1 METIF
6 TGIAVVI
13 DDEIGK
19 DRAIDN
25 LISQINKRKMPCLTY
40 DQLPETDVINH
51 FNGISFLILDWKLH
65 NGNVASDIT
74 EGVSLPGAVSEANI
88 RENIYFLK
96 ALIKSCFV
104 PIFIFT
110 NESKDDVISTLK
122 QHGLYDENGCNRI
135 FVKSKSE
142 LSGKNNTARTRLFST
157 INKWAKRN
165 PSVYVLKIWEGE
177 YQEAKDKLFNDF
189 FNISPY
195 WPQILWKTFT
205 DDGVNKSFA
214 LGEIITRN
222 IYTRMS
228 PFEFPDE
235 ILKKPGRKITKE
247 EMRKVLEGERFVTKD
262 DLHGDLIEPGDVFR
276 KSSGKIYL
284 NIRPAC
290 DTTIR
295 DDRDSIMLYVLTG
308 TKLSPQKE
316 KEVYNNKY
324 GEFNEQHNQAIV
336 LSIQGKT
343 YDFRFKDL
351 KLIEWND
358 LKEKLIG
365 RLLPPYITRI
375 QQRYAL
381 YLQRQG
387 LPRTPEIAVL
397 GNGGSAT
404 PGETTGS

>member
-1 METIF
+1 METVF

-13 DDEIGK
+13 DDEIGQ

-25 LISQINKRKMPCLTY
+25 LISQINKRRMPCLTY
-40 DQLPETDVINH
+40 DQLPETDVIDH

-65 NGNVASDIT
+65 NSNAVSDTT
-74 EGVSLPGAVSEANI
+74 EGVRLPEGVSEANI
-88 RENIYFLK
+88 RENIDFLK

-110 NESKDDVISTLK
+110 NESKDDVISKLK
-122 QHGLYDENGCNRI
+122 EHSLYHENGCNRI
-135 FVKSKSE
+135 FVKNKSE
-142 LSGKNNTARTRLFST
+142 LSGKNNTARTRLFKT
-157 INKWAKRN
+157 INEWVKMN
-165 PSVYVLKIWEGE
+165 PSVYVLKIWERE

-189 FNISPY
+189 FKISPY

-228 PFEFPDE
+228 PFEFSDE
-235 ILKKPGRKITKE
+235 ILKKSSREISKE
-247 EMRKVLEGERFVTKD
+247 EMRKVLEGERFVAKD
-262 DLHGDLIEPGDVFR
+262 ELHDDLIEPGDVFK

-290 DTTIR
+290 DTTSR
-295 DDRDSIMLYVLTG
+295 DGQDIILYVLTG
-308 TKLSPQKE
+308 TKLSPRKE
-316 KEVYNNKY
+316 KEIYNNKY
-324 GEFNEQHNQAIV
+324 GGFNEQHNQAIV
-336 LSIQGKT
+336 LPIQGKT

-351 KLIEWND
+351 ELIKWND
-358 LKEKLIG
+358 LKDKRIG

-387 LPRTPEIAVL
+387 LPRTPELAVI
-397 GNGGSAT
+397 GNGGSDSSD
-404 PGETTGS
+404 ETDSP

>member
-1 METIF
+1 
-6 TGIAVVI
+6 
-13 DDEIGK
+13 
-19 DRAIDN
+19 
-25 LISQINKRKMPCLTY
+25 MPCLTY
-40 DQLPETDVINH
+40 DQLPEPESIDH
-51 FNGISFLILDWKLH
+51 FNGISFLILDWKL
-65 NGNVASDIT
+65 AAPDIM
-74 EGVSLPGAVSEANI
+74 EGVRLPEGVSEANI
-88 RENIYFLK
+88 SENIEFLEK
-96 ALIKSCFV
+96 LIKSCSV

-110 NESKDDVISTLK
+110 NESKDDVISTL
-122 QHGLYDENGCNRI
+122 QERGLYNEHGCNRI
-135 FVKSKSE
+135 FVKNKSE
-142 LSGKNNTARTRLFST
+142 LSGKSNTARTRLFNT

-205 DDGVNKSFA
+205 DDGVNKSRE

-228 PFEFPDE
+228 PSEFSDE
-235 ILKKPGRKITKE
+235 ILKKRGKGIKKDAI
-247 EMRKVLEGERFVTKD
+247 RKVLEGERFIGLDHLDKD
-262 DLHGDLIEPGDVFR
+262 DIATGDMFR
-276 KSSGKIYL
+276 EEYEDNGTTKSRYYL
-284 NIRPAC
+284 NIRAQC
-290 DTTIR
+290 DLMRSSNPGKIELYCLKGRVLNEKTINKK
-295 DDRDSIMLYVLTG
+295 TG
-308 TKLSPQKE
+308 IPFIEGQFIE
-316 KEVYNNKY
+316 KVN
-324 GEFNEQHNQAIV
+324 HAIV
-336 LSIQGKT
+336 GCIDDGQIIEFL
-343 YDFRFKDL
+343 FRDL
-351 KLIEWND
+351 KVKKWRDIEG
-358 LKEKLIG
+358 KRIG